1 MTNMPVC
8 RISGQPLHAFLDLG
22 MMPVANAFL
31 TKAQLAEPEFKF
43 PLRVGFCETSLMVQL
58 IETVDPAQLF
68 HANYAYFSSIS
79 RVMEQ
84 HFAQLADAVAA
95 ELLYDKRLPVVEI
108 GSNDGILLAKL
119 AAHAPAVGIEPSG
132 NVAAAARARGLDV
145 ICEFFEPG
153 LAARLRAERGAAQLV
168 VGANVLCH
176 IPDLNALARSLDV
189 LLDSNGIF
197 IFEDPYLLEIITQL
211 AYDQIY
217 DEHYFYFS
225 VHSLSR
231 LFAAHGL
238 RIFRVEALPVHGGS
252 MRVYGCRAGAQRA
265 TEPGV
270 QAQLAL
276 EQQHGL
282 HQLQTYVDFAERVR
296 QSRAALYTML
306 YDLKRSGRRI
316 AGYAASSKG
325 TVVLNYCGI
334 GPQLLDY
341 ICDNTPGKQ
350 GLYAPGTH
358 IPVLPIEHFAADRPD
373 FAFVLAWNHMREI
386 MAKEQAFTAAGGR
399 FITHIPSAAI
409 V

>member
-1 MTNMPVC
+1 
-8 RISGQPLHAFLDLG
+8 
-22 MMPVANAFL
+22 
-31 TKAQLAEPEFKF
+31 
-43 PLRVGFCETSLMVQL
+43 
-58 IETVDPAQLF
+58 
-68 HANYAYFSSIS
+68 
-79 RVMEQ
+79 
-84 HFAQLADAVAA
+84 
-95 ELLYDKRLPVVEI
+95 
-108 GSNDGILLAKL
+108 
-119 AAHAPAVGIEPSG
+119 
-132 NVAAAARARGLDV
+132 
-145 ICEFFEPG
+145 
-153 LAARLRAERGAAQLV
+153 

-189 LLDSNGIF
+189 LLDAEGIF

-211 AYDQIY
+211 GYDQIY

-225 VHSLSR
+225 VLSLSR

-238 RIFRVEALPVHGGS
+238 RIFRVQALPVHGGS

-270 QAQLAL
+270 ETQLAL
-276 EQQHGL
+276 ERQHGL
-282 HQLQTYVDFAERVR
+282 HLLQTYVDFAERVR
-296 QSRAALYTML
+296 QSRAALFTLL
-306 YDLKRSGRRI
+306 YNLKQSGRRI

-373 FAFVLAWNHMREI
+373 YAFVLAWNHMREI
-386 MAKEQAFTAAGGR
+386 IAKEQAFTQAGGR
-399 FITHIPSAAI
+399 FITHIPNAAI

>member
-1 MTNMPVC
+1 MGDEPATPLSERLLFGHNLAHVIPSQHKRKVRAVRGKVLDWQHRNVRARREQTLFAGRVVTNVV
-8 RISGQPLHAFLDLG
+8 Q
-22 MMPVANAFL
+22 
-31 TKAQLAEPEFKF
+31 QL
-43 PLRVGFCETSLMVQL
+43 R
-58 IETVDPAQLF
+58 
-68 HANYAYFSSIS
+68 
-79 RVMEQ
+79 
-84 HFAQLADAVAA
+84 ADAAIVQH
-95 ELLYDKRLPVVEI
+95 
-108 GSNDGILLAKL
+108 N
-119 AAHAPAVGIEPSG
+119 
-132 NVAAAARARGLDV
+132 RARGLDV
-145 ICEFFEPG
+145 ISEFFEPG
-153 LAARLRAERGAAQLV
+153 LAARLRTERGAAQLV

-225 VHSLSR
+225 VLSLSR

-270 QAQLAL
+270 QTQLAL
-276 EQQHGL
+276 ERQHGL
-282 HQLQTYVDFAERVR
+282 HLLQTYVDFAERVR
-296 QSRAALYTML
+296 QSRAALFTML
-306 YDLKRSGRRI
+306 YGLKQSGRRI

-350 GLYAPGTH
+350 GLFAPGTH

-386 MAKEQAFTAAGGR
+386 MAKEQAFTQAGGR